1 MGIPSN
7 PTRKILP
14 AVLVAVAAVLFTEPQ
29 TGFRSAPKEN
39 NKKPVSEEEPRGLP
53 SSYQERVLVKGR
65 RPGEFWT
72 QIRVL
77 DRKGIPM
84 TDLDLAAFRIRVRGR
99 DCVDARDLDRWTDLE
114 ETEESRL
121 RLRQIA
127 GSLCDISYFANPA
140 QVGKKPKILAV
151 VVDISG
157 SVAGIEPDGSI
168 PRGRLQDIAGYVRRA
183 LTEIFDP
190 ADLYIFVRFAS
201 VYAAEGPTRDT
212 TVFEKILLRP
222 YDPSWERW
230 TKYYSI
236 IRVIA
241 DKLKEYRDHPKAI
254 LMFSDCEPFD
264 RLSHD
269 LGRVQ
274 RELDPDPS
282 QETYSRLKARKME
295 LQTRETGITEQ
306 TLNHLLAI
314 GIPVYNVHLPDENRG
329 IMSERKRSCH
339 QWVRK
344 TGGDIYYMS
353 NPKADL
359 VQILRDIETDA
370 DRSYLLAF
378 RTDRAEFRQPE
389 ITVVGHDDWKVVFSE
404 EFLAIGSRRE
414 SLIFRIRQGDPEER
428 LDAAYFSRRFRDPE
442 IRRTLRVQFGLEMYP
457 NVKATIGDSL
467 FNLAITEVCSSK
479 NAVRDAAVDDIQL
492 ISPFLSRP
500 EPWKILMEEM
510 GKCLT
515 EFRDL
520 QEAVFSWWEGQT
532 IPEIRSTLYSPNA
545 DLVRFHLE
553 TGNISR
559 ALRNAGKLC
568 GQEVEQTL
576 AEFLEDPEV
585 EPSVKKKIRKVL
597 DRIGAR

>member
-7 PTRKILP
+7 PTLKILP
-14 AVLVAVAAVLFTEPQ
+14 AVLVAAAAVLFTEPL
-29 TGFRSAPKEN
+29 TGFRSAPEEN

-53 SSYQERVLVKGR
+53 SSYQESVLVKGR

-201 VYAAEGPTRDT
+201 VYAAEGPTSDT

-236 IRVIA
+236 IRVID

-264 RLSHD
+264 RLS
-269 LGRVQ
+269 
-274 RELDPDPS
+274 
-282 QETYSRLKARKME
+282 
-295 LQTRETGITEQ
+295 LQPMR
-306 TLNHLLAI
+306 
-314 GIPVYNVHLPDENRG
+314 
-329 IMSERKRSCH
+329 
-339 QWVRK
+339 
-344 TGGDIYYMS
+344 
-353 NPKADL
+353 
-359 VQILRDIETDA
+359 
-370 DRSYLLAF
+370 
-378 RTDRAEFRQPE
+378 
-389 ITVVGHDDWKVVFSE
+389 
-404 EFLAIGSRRE
+404 
-414 SLIFRIRQGDPEER
+414 
-428 LDAAYFSRRFRDPE
+428 
-442 IRRTLRVQFGLEMYP
+442 
-457 NVKATIGDSL
+457 
-467 FNLAITEVCSSK
+467 
-479 NAVRDAAVDDIQL
+479 
-492 ISPFLSRP
+492 
-500 EPWKILMEEM
+500 
-510 GKCLT
+510 
-515 EFRDL
+515 
-520 QEAVFSWWEGQT
+520 
-532 IPEIRSTLYSPNA
+532 
-545 DLVRFHLE
+545 
-553 TGNISR
+553 
-559 ALRNAGKLC
+559 
-568 GQEVEQTL
+568 
-576 AEFLEDPEV
+576 
-585 EPSVKKKIRKVL
+585 
-597 DRIGAR
+597 